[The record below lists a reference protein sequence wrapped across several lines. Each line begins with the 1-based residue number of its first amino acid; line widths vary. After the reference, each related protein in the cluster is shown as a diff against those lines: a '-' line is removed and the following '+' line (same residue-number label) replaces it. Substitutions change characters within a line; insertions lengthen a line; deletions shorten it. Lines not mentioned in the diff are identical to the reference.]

1 MRATQLIG
9 GVSLAVGTKD
19 ADFTLAITDAGNYI
33 RVSKATD
40 VNVTVP
46 KSTTVDFPVG
56 TTVVFEQVGAGK
68 AVLTPAVDVT
78 INVLSTKGLNTAGTS
93 AVATLVK
100 VDVDTWV
107 AYGDLAA

>member
-9 GVSLAVGTKD
+9 GVSLAVVTKD

-40 VNVTVP
+40 VAVTVP

-56 TTVVFEQVGAGK
+56 TTITVEQVDAGK
-68 AVLTPAVDVT
+68 AVLTPAADVT
-78 INVLSTKGLNTAGTS
+78 VNVLSTKGLNTAGVS

-100 VDVDTWV
+100 VAVDTWV